1 MMDSTKMILCG
12 DESFGPAVGNNCRG
26 GFDFTVQFE
35 ELVLAILPTAVFLL
49 LSPLRALALFRRRI
63 IARRNSLYVAKLA
76 TIGAYIGLQLAL
88 LVQWAQPELRTSVSI
103 ASTVLSLVSGVSL
116 ALLSHL
122 EHAKSIRPSFIITF
136 YLISTV
142 FLDIARTRTQW
153 LLKDANGVV
162 ATLTAS
168 LTVKIAILTLE
179 AVDKR
184 RLFVGGHREYPR
196 ESTSGPFSRGFFL
209 WLNSLLLSG
218 FGKVLSVADLPSISE
233 KLDSQVLAKDL
244 SASWDRCNQKNRHA
258 LAFATVLAFRQEV
271 LLIVFPKLAYVALSL
286 SQPFLIQKAVSF
298 VQNTRTENNNDVGY
312 GLIGGFALVYIG
324 LAITMGW
331 SSHLTYRL
339 MTMMRGG
346 LISIIYQKM
355 LRTQATKLNDSAAV
369 TLMGTDVQRIAET
382 FHWLIIETVPAFIQ
396 LGIATYLLYL
406 QLGAVFVVLLI
417 LSIAGTLLSGQI
429 ADKVSRN
436 QKTWL
441 EAIQTR
447 INFTSEILGS
457 MKNVKMLGLTGQ
469 MFDLIQKLRD
479 GEIAKSKK
487 YRQVQAY
494 YVSIVNIPGIAARL
508 LLFGAYGIV
517 AHING
522 SDSLSVSQATSS
534 LALIILVSKPLA
546 DILVAIPQGWSALG
560 CFQRIQ
566 TFINDMP
573 HEGQQAVSE
582 ADDVTSNEHYNGAA
596 GIQLD
601 PIRSDIRRGNIILE
615 NASFGWSQS
624 SQNLVSDATVRIDS
638 AETGLTILTGP
649 VGCGKSTFLKG
660 ILRETPYCRGHVGN
674 LPSRAAFCD
683 QTPWIISGSIRANII
698 AESEYDEAWYQ
709 SVVKACALEID
720 INRLSHGDLTVV
732 GSKGVKL
739 SGGQKQR
746 ISIARAVYS
755 REPIAILDDV
765 LSGLDAVTEEAVFR
779 GVFGT
784 NGLFKKIGTT
794 VILAT
799 HSIKRLPEADLVLA
813 MDESGMI
820 IEQGKFSDLNVPGRY
835 IYSLKINTLQPSTVV
850 DDEFLPG
857 IEEDS
862 MGPEDVT
869 AETQDQDS
877 SRQTGD
883 WATYK
888 YYVTALGRWK
898 LLLFVAFVTINEVAG
913 GIQTVW
919 LNWWAQSNERG
930 DPPRLGYWL
939 GVFAAFSAAEAA
951 GLVASIAYLYVDIT
965 PNGGR
970 HLHSS
975 ILKAALNAPMSFF
988 AKTETGVLVNRFSQD
1003 LRLADM
1009 TLPSAIINI
1018 AFQLGQCIVATV
1030 LAAAAVGYFAAVFP
1044 FVVFVLYLI
1053 QRFYLR
1059 TSRQLRLLELETSAP
1074 LFSHFIESLSGL
1086 VTIRAFGWTGGYTN
1100 KTNKLLDQSQ
1110 KPFYLLLCIQRWL
1123 VLVLDLV
1130 VAGLAVLLV
1139 GLAVALRS
1147 KINPGFLGIALVQL
1161 TSLSHA
1167 LTSLVQFWTL
1177 LETSLGA
1184 ISRIKDFSE
1193 TTPAEAI
1200 AEESS
1205 EPPSNWPNQGAL
1217 TFDSVSASYEDDG
1230 PLILTD
1236 VSFSLKGGQ
1245 KVGIIGRT
1253 GSGKSS
1259 TVQAILRMINIKGG
1273 RILIDNVDLA
1283 TLRGSVVREHVIT
1296 LTQDPFLFPASIR
1309 SNIDPLGAFHD
1320 DEISTALDKVKLWT
1334 VLQDKAEGNDPDVKA
1349 VLDTPMDAD
1358 FLSHGQRQ
1366 LFCLARALLKPGKVL
1381 ILDEPTSSVDAKT
1394 DAQMQEV
1401 IRNEFKDHTII
1412 MIAHRLSSLLD
1423 FDYILVLDQ
1432 GSLVETGHPTEL
1444 LSNPSSRF
1452 AKMYHGSTGRSREV

>member
-1 MMDSTKMILCG
+1 MDSTKIILCG
-12 DESFGPAVGNNCRG
+12 DGSFGPAVEDGCRG

-35 ELVLAILPTAVFLL
+35 ELILAILPAAIFLL
-49 LSPLRALALFRRRI
+49 VSPFRALALLRRRI
-63 IARRNSLYVAKLA
+63 TARRNSLYAAKLA
-76 TIGAYIGLQLAL
+76 TIAAYTGLQLAL
-88 LVQWAQPELRTSVSI
+88 LVQWAQPEFRSSVSI
-103 ASTVLSLVSGVSL
+103 ASTTLSLASGLSL
-116 ALLSHL
+116 GLLSHL
-122 EHAKSIRPSFIITF
+122 EHSKSIRPSFIITF
-136 YLISTV
+136 YLIFTV
-142 FLDIARTRTQW
+142 FLDIARARTQW
-153 LLKDANGVV
+153 LLKNTDGIA

-168 LTVKIAILTLE
+168 LTVKIALLALE
-179 AVDKR
+179 AVEKR
-184 RLFVGGHREYPR
+184 RFLVDGYREYPP
-196 ESTSGPFSRGFFL
+196 ESTSGPFGRGFFL

-218 FGKVLSVADLPSISE
+218 FGKVLSLADLPSISE
-233 KLDSQVLAKDL
+233 KLDSRMLAKDL
-244 SASWDRCNQKNRHA
+244 SAAWENCNQKKRHA
-258 LAFATVLAFRQEV
+258 LALAAVLTFRWEV
-271 LLIVFPKLAYVALSL
+271 FLIVFPKLAYVALSL
-286 SQPFLIQKAVSF
+286 SQPFLIQEAVGF
-298 VQNTRTENNNDVGY
+298 VQNTQPEKNNNVGY
-312 GLIGGFALVYIG
+312 GLIGGFALVYTG
-324 LAITMGW
+324 LAVTMGW

-346 LISIIYQKM
+346 LISIIYRKM
-355 LRTQATKLNDSAAV
+355 LQTQVTKLNDSAAV

-382 FHWLIIETVPAFIQ
+382 FHYLLVETVPAFIQ

-417 LSIAGTLLSGQI
+417 LSIAGTVLSGQI
-429 ADKVSRN
+429 ADKVSKS

-469 MFDLIQKLRD
+469 MFNIIQQLRD
-479 GEIAKSKK
+479 DEIAKSKK
-487 YRQVQAY
+487 YRKVQAY
-494 YVSIVNIPGIAARL
+494 YVSIVNAPEIIAKL
-508 LLFGAYGIV
+508 LLFGAYAIV

-522 SDSLSVSQATSS
+522 TDSLSVSQAISS
-534 LALIILVSKPLA
+534 LALITLVSKPLA

-560 CFQRIQ
+560 CFQRTQ
-566 TFINDMP
+566 TFLNDTP
-573 HEGQQAVSE
+573 HDEQHSVSNTNSI
-582 ADDVTSNEHYNGAA
+582 VSSEHHRGSV
-596 GIQLD
+596 GTELGSLQ
-601 PIRSDIRRGNIILE
+601 PQERRGNILLE

-624 SQNLVSDATVRIDS
+624 SQDLISEATVRIDS
-638 AETGLTILTGP
+638 SETGLTILTGP

-660 ILRETPYCRGHVGN
+660 LLKETPYHKGH
-674 LPSRAAFCD
+674 LDTLRSRVAFCD

-698 AESEYDEAWYQ
+698 TESEYDERWYQ
-709 SVVKACALEID
+709 SVVNACALDID
-720 INRLSHGDLTVV
+720 INRLPHGDLTVV

-755 REPIAILDDV
+755 RKPIAILDDV

-779 GVFGT
+779 GIFGT
-784 NGLFKKIGTT
+784 NGLFKKTGTT

-799 HSIKRLPEADLVLA
+799 HSIKRLPEADLILA
-813 MDESGMI
+813 MDGRGKI
-820 IEQGKFSDLNVPGRY
+820 VEQGKFSDLNVPGRY
-835 IYSLKINTLQPSTVV
+835 VYSLNISSSQSSTES
-850 DDEFLPG
+850 DDESLPATEDPKG
-857 IEEDS
+857 ARDVPIE
-862 MGPEDVT
+862 
-869 AETQDQDS
+869 AQNQDS
-877 SRQTGD
+877 SRRTGD

-888 YYVTALGRWK
+888 YYTAALGRWK
-898 LLLFVAFVTINEVAG
+898 LLVFVAFVTVNEIAN

-939 GVFAAFSAAEAA
+939 GIFATFSVSEIV
-951 GLVASIAYLYVDIT
+951 GLVASIAYLYVVIT

-975 ILKAALNAPMSFF
+975 ILKAALNAPMSFL
-988 AKTETGVLVNRFSQD
+988 AQTETGVLVNRFSQD

-1009 TLPSAIINI
+1009 TLPGAIINV

-1030 LAAAAVGYFAAVFP
+1030 LAATAVGYFAAVLP
-1044 FVVFVLYLI
+1044 LVVFVLYLI

-1086 VTIRAFGWTGGYTN
+1086 VTIRAFGWTQEYTN

-1167 LTSLVQFWTL
+1167 LTSLVQYWTL

-1193 TTPAEAI
+1193 TTPSEAT

-1205 EPPSNWPNQGAL
+1205 EPPPNWPHHGAL
-1217 TFDSVSASYEDDG
+1217 TFDSVSASYEDNG
-1230 PLILTD
+1230 PLVLKN
-1236 VSFSLKGGQ
+1236 VSFSFKGGQ
-1245 KVGIIGRT
+1245 RIGIIGRT

-1259 TVQAILRMINIKGG
+1259 TVQAILRMINIKEG

-1283 TLRGSVVREHVIT
+1283 TLTGSVVREHVIT

-1309 SNIDPLGAFHD
+1309 SNIDPLGVFT
-1320 DEISTALDKVKLWT
+1320 DEQLSAALEKVKLWT
-1334 VLQDKAEGNDPDVKA
+1334 VLRDKAGTNGLDIEA
-1349 VLDTPMDAD
+1349 VLDTCIDAD

-1423 FDYILVLDQ
+1423 FDNILVLDQ
-1432 GSLVETGHPTEL
+1432 GSLVETGNPTEL

-1452 AKMYHGSTGRSREV
+1452 AKMYHGTTRQ

>member
-1 MMDSTKMILCG
+1 MDSTKIILCG
-12 DESFGPAVGNNCRG
+12 DESLGPAIGKDCRG

-35 ELVLAILPTAVFLL
+35 ELVLAILPTAIFLL
-49 LSPLRALALFRRRI
+49 LAPFRALALLRRRI
-63 IARRNSLYVAKLA
+63 IARRNSIYVAKLV
-76 TIGAYIGLQLAL
+76 TIAAYTGLQLAL
-88 LVQWAQPELRTSVSI
+88 LAQWAQPALRSSVSI
-103 ASTVLSLVSGVSL
+103 ASTVLSLVSGLSL

-136 YLISTV
+136 YLIFTV

-153 LLKDANGVV
+153 LLKDADGVA

-168 LTVKIAILTLE
+168 LAVKIALLTLE
-179 AVDKR
+179 AVEKR
-184 RLFVGGHREYPR
+184 RLLVGGYHEYPP

-233 KLDSQVLAKDL
+233 KLDSLVLAKDL
-244 SASWDRCNQKNRHA
+244 SASWDSCNQKKRHA
-258 LAFATVLAFRQEV
+258 LAFATVLAFRWEV

-286 SQPFLIQKAVSF
+286 SQPFLIQEAVSF
-298 VQNTRTENNNDVGY
+298 VQNTGAGNNNDVGY
-312 GLIGGFALVYIG
+312 GLIGAFALVYTG

-355 LRTQATKLNDSAAV
+355 LGTQITKLNDSAAV

-382 FHWLIIETVPAFIQ
+382 FHYLLVETIPAFIQ

-429 ADKVSRN
+429 ADKVSKN

-457 MKNVKMLGLTGQ
+457 MKNVKMLGLTGH
-469 MFDLIQKLRD
+469 MFNLIQNLRD
-479 GEIAKSKK
+479 DEIEKSKK

-494 YVSIVNIPGIAARL
+494 YISIVNVPEIVARL
-508 LLFGAYGIV
+508 LLFGAYAIV

-522 SDSLSVSQATSS
+522 TDSLSVSQAISS
-534 LALIILVSKPLA
+534 LALITLVSKPLS

-560 CFQRIQ
+560 CFYRIQ
-566 TFINDMP
+566 TFLNDMP
-573 HEGQQAVSE
+573 HQGGQGVLE
-582 ADDVTSNEHYNGAA
+582 RDDAISGDGNNGAD
-596 GIQLD
+596 GIELGS
-601 PIRSDIRRGNIILE
+601 IRPNVQRGNIILE

-624 SQNLVSDATVRIDS
+624 SRNLVSEATVRIDS
-638 AETGLTILTGP
+638 SETGLTILTGP

-660 ILRETPYCRGHVGN
+660 ILRETPYCTGHTDA
-674 LPSRAAFCD
+674 LPSLSAFCD
-683 QTPWIISGSIRANII
+683 QTPWIISGSIRSNIV
-698 AESEYDEAWYQ
+698 AESEYDEVWYQ
-709 SVVKACALEID
+709 SVVKACALDID
-720 INRLSHGDLTVV
+720 INRFPQGDSTVV

-755 REPIAILDDV
+755 RKPIAILDDV

-779 GVFGT
+779 GVFGA

-794 VILAT
+794 VVLAT
-799 HSIKRLPEADLVLA
+799 HSIKRLPEADLILA
-813 MDESGMI
+813 MDESGKI

-835 IYSLKINTLQPSTVV
+835 IHSLKVNHLPSSTVV
-850 DDEFLPG
+850 DQESPLG
-857 IEEDS
+857 HEDGS
-862 MGPEDVT
+862 TGPEDAT
-869 AETQDQDS
+869 TETQDQDS
-877 SRQTGD
+877 SRRTGD

-888 YYVTALGRWK
+888 YYAAALGRSK
-898 LLLFVAFVTINEVAG
+898 LLVFVALVTLNEAAG

-939 GVFAAFSAAEAA
+939 GVFASFSAAEAI
-951 GLVASIAYLYVDIT
+951 GLVASIAYLYIDIT

-975 ILKAALNAPMSFF
+975 ILKAALNAPMSFL
-988 AKTETGVLVNRFSQD
+988 AKIETGVLVNRFSQD
-1003 LRLADM
+1003 LRLSDM
-1009 TLPSAIINI
+1009 TLPSATTNI

-1030 LAAAAVGYFAAVFP
+1030 LAATAVGYFAAVLP
-1044 FVVFVLYLI
+1044 LVIFVLYLI

-1086 VTIRAFGWTGGYTN
+1086 VTIRAFGWTREYTN

-1184 ISRIKDFSE
+1184 IARIKDFSE
-1193 TTPAEAI
+1193 TTPAEAST
-1200 AEESS
+1200 EEST
-1205 EPPSNWPNQGAL
+1205 EPPPNWPNQGAL
-1217 TFDSVSASYEDDG
+1217 TFESVSASYENDG
-1230 PLILTD
+1230 PLILKD
-1236 VSFSLKGGQ
+1236 VSFCLKGGQ

-1259 TVQAILRMINIKGG
+1259 TVQAILQMINIKGG
-1273 RILIDNVDLA
+1273 RILIDGVDLA
-1283 TLRGSVVREHVIT
+1283 TLTGSVVREHVIT

-1309 SNIDPLGAFHD
+1309 SNIDPLGALD
-1320 DEISTALDKVKLWT
+1320 DNKIAAALDKVKLWT
-1334 VLQDKAEGNDPDVKA
+1334 VLREKAEGHDPDVKA
-1349 VLDTPMDAD
+1349 VLDTPIDAD

-1401 IRNEFKDHTII
+1401 IRNEFKSHTII

-1423 FDYILVLDQ
+1423 FDHILVLDQ
-1432 GSLVETGHPTEL
+1432 GSLVETGDPTEL

>member
-1 MMDSTKMILCG
+1 MDSTKIIICG
-12 DESFGPAVGNNCRG
+12 DDCRGG

-49 LSPLRALALFRRRI
+49 LTPFRALVLLRRRI
-63 IARRNSLYVAKLA
+63 IARRNSLYVAKLV
-76 TIGAYIGLQLAL
+76 TIGAYVGLQLAL
-88 LVQWAQPELRTSVSI
+88 VVQWAQPELRSSVSI
-103 ASTVLSLVSGVSL
+103 ASTVLSLVSGLSL
-116 ALLSHL
+116 VLLSHL
-122 EHAKSIRPSFIITF
+122 EHAKSIRPSFIIAF

-142 FLDIARTRTQW
+142 LFDIARTRTQW
-153 LLKDANGVV
+153 LRKDADGVA

-168 LTVKIAILTLE
+168 LTVKIALLTLE
-179 AVDKR
+179 AIEKR
-184 RLFVGGHREYPR
+184 RLLVGGYREYPR
-196 ESTSGPFSRGFFL
+196 ESTSGPLSRGFFL

-218 FGKVLSVADLPSISE
+218 FGRVLSVADLPSISE
-233 KLDSQVLAKDL
+233 KLDSLVLAKDL
-244 SASWDRCNQKNRHA
+244 SASWDRCNQKKRHA
-258 LAFATVLAFRQEV
+258 LAFATVLAFRWEV

-286 SQPFLIQKAVSF
+286 SQPFLIQEAVSF
-298 VQNTRTENNNDVGY
+298 VQNTGNENNNIGY
-312 GLIGGFALVYIG
+312 GLIGAFALVYTG

-339 MTMMRGG
+339 MTMIRGG
-346 LISIIYQKM
+346 LISIIYRKM
-355 LRTQATKLNDSAAV
+355 LRTQVTKLNDSAAV
-369 TLMGTDVQRIAET
+369 TLMGTDVQRISET
-382 FHWLIIETVPAFIQ
+382 FQYLLVDTVPAFIQ

-406 QLGAVFVVLLI
+406 QLGAVFVMLLV

-429 ADKVSRN
+429 ADKVSKN
-436 QKTWL
+436 QKQWL

-457 MKNVKMLGLTGQ
+457 MKNVKMLGLTGR
-469 MFDLIQKLRD
+469 MYDLIQKLRD
-479 GEIAKSKK
+479 DEIAKSKK
-487 YRQVQAY
+487 YRQVQSY
-494 YVSIVNIPGIAARL
+494 YVSIINIPEIIARL

-517 AHING
+517 AHIKG
-522 SDSLSVSQATSS
+522 TDSLSVSQAISS
-534 LALIILVSKPLA
+534 LALITLVSKPLA
-546 DILVAIPQGWSALG
+546 DILSAIPQGWAALG

-566 TFINDMP
+566 KFLNDIP
-573 HEGQQAVSE
+573 DEEQREVSE
-582 ADDVTSNEHYNGAA
+582 ADIVTSSEHHNSAA
-596 GIQLD
+596 STELNSFQQD
-601 PIRSDIRRGNIILE
+601 VPRGNIILE
-615 NASFGWSQS
+615 NASFGWTQS
-624 SQNLVSDATVRIDS
+624 LQNLVSGATVRIDPS
-638 AETGLTILTGP
+638 ETGLTILTGP

-660 ILRETPYCRGHVGN
+660 ILKETPYYGGHIDT

-698 AESEYDEAWYQ
+698 AESEYDEVWYQ
-709 SVVKACALEID
+709 TVVKACALDID
-720 INRLSHGDLTVV
+720 INRLSHGDLTIV

-755 REPIAILDDV
+755 RKPIAILDDV
-765 LSGLDAVTEEAVFR
+765 LSGLDAVTEETVFR
-779 GVFGT
+779 GVFGI

-799 HSIKRLPEADLVLA
+799 HSVKRLPEADLILA
-813 MDESGMI
+813 MDENGKI
-820 IEQGKFSDLNVPGRY
+820 IEQGKFSELNVPGRY
-835 IYSLKINTLQPSTVV
+835 IYSLKISNLQSSTAV
-850 DDEFLPG
+850 DDESLPESEG
-857 IEEDS
+857 SIE
-862 MGPEDVT
+862 PEDVNT
-869 AETQDQDS
+869 KAQDEDS
-877 SRQTGD
+877 SRRTGD

-888 YYVTALGRWK
+888 YYAAALGRSK
-898 LLLFVAFVTINEVAG
+898 LLVFVALVTLNEAAG

-939 GVFAAFSAAEAA
+939 GAFAAFSAAEAV
-951 GLVASIAYLYVDIT
+951 GLIASIAYLYINIT

-975 ILKAALNAPMSFF
+975 ILKAALNAPMSFL
-988 AKTETGVLVNRFSQD
+988 AKIETGVLVNRFSQD
-1003 LRLADM
+1003 IRLADM

-1030 LAAAAVGYFAAVFP
+1030 LAATAVGYFAAVVP

-1100 KTNKLLDQSQ
+1100 RTNKLLDQSQ

-1167 LTSLVQFWTL
+1167 LTALVQFWTL

-1184 ISRIKDFSE
+1184 IARIKDFSE
-1193 TTPAEAI
+1193 TTPSEAT
-1200 AEESS
+1200 AEEST

-1230 PLILTD
+1230 PLILKD
-1236 VSFSLKGGQ
+1236 INFSFKGGQ
-1245 KVGIIGRT
+1245 KIGIIGRT

-1273 RILIDNVDLA
+1273 RILIDNVDLS
-1283 TLRGSVVREHVIT
+1283 TLTGSVVREHIIT

-1309 SNIDPLGAFHD
+1309 SNIDPLGAFD
-1320 DEISTALDKVKLWT
+1320 DHEISAALDKVKLWS
-1334 VLQDKAEGNDPDVKA
+1334 VLRDKVRGNDPNVK
-1349 VLDTPMDAD
+1349 VVDTSMDAD

-1366 LFCLARALLKPGKVL
+1366 LFCLARAILKPGKVL

-1423 FDYILVLDQ
+1423 FDHILVLDQ
-1432 GSLVETGHPTEL
+1432 GSLVETGPPTEL
-1444 LSNPSSRF
+1444 LNNPSSRF

>member
-1 MMDSTKMILCG
+1 MDSTKIILCG
-12 DESFGPAVGNNCRG
+12 DGSLGPVVENSCRG

-35 ELVLAILPTAVFLL
+35 ELVLAILPASIFLL
-49 LSPLRALALFRRRI
+49 LSPFRALALLRRRI
-63 IARRNSLYVAKLA
+63 IARRNKVYVAKLG
-76 TIGAYIGLQLAL
+76 TIAVYIGLQVAL
-88 LVQWAQPELRTSVSI
+88 LVQWARPELQSSVSL
-103 ASTVLSLVSGVSL
+103 ASTTLSLASGLSL

-122 EHAKSIRPSFIITF
+122 EHSKSIRPSFIITF
-136 YLISTV
+136 YLIFTV
-142 FLDIARTRTQW
+142 FLDIARARTQW
-153 LLKDANGVV
+153 LLRDVNSIA

-168 LTVKIAILTLE
+168 LTVKVALLSLE
-179 AVDKR
+179 AVEKR
-184 RLFVGGHREYPR
+184 RLLVDGYRECAL

-218 FGKVLSVADLPSISE
+218 FRKVLSLADLPSISE
-233 KLDSQVLAKDL
+233 KLDSQVLAGNL
-244 SASWDRCNQKNRHA
+244 SATWEKRNQKRKHA
-258 LAFATVLAFRQEV
+258 LALATVLTFQWEV

-286 SQPFLIQKAVSF
+286 SQPFLIQEAVSF
-298 VQNTRTENNNDVGY
+298 VQNTQTNNNNDVGY

-339 MTMMRGG
+339 MTMIRGG
-346 LISIIYQKM
+346 LISIIYRKM
-355 LRTQATKLNDSAAV
+355 LQTQVTKTNDSAAV

-382 FHWLIIETVPAFIQ
+382 FHYLLVELIPAFIQ

-429 ADKVSRN
+429 ADKVSKS

-469 MFDLIQKLRD
+469 MFGMIQDLRGD
-479 GEIAKSKK
+479 EIAKSKK
-487 YRQVQAY
+487 YRQVQSY
-494 YVSIVNIPGIAARL
+494 YVSIVNVPEIVARL
-508 LLFGAYGIV
+508 LLFGAYAIV

-522 SDSLSVSQATSS
+522 TDSLSVSQAISS
-534 LALIILVSKPLA
+534 LALITLVSKPLA

-566 TFINDMP
+566 KFLNDMP
-573 HEGQQAVSE
+573 YEQQALLNIDSQ
-582 ADDVTSNEHYNGAA
+582 TSIERLSPSVGTEIDT
-596 GIQLD
+596 IQTQME
-601 PIRSDIRRGNIILE
+601 RGSIILE

-624 SQNLVSDATVRIDS
+624 SQNLVSEATVRINS
-638 AETGLTILTGP
+638 SETGLTILTGP

-660 ILRETPYCRGHVGN
+660 ILKETPYHKGN
-674 LPSRAAFCD
+674 LDPLRSRVAFCD
-683 QTPWIISGSIRANII
+683 QTPWIISGSIRANIT
-698 AESEYDEAWYQ
+698 AELEYDELWYQ
-709 SVVKACALEID
+709 SVVKACALDID
-720 INRLSHGDLTVV
+720 ISRLSHGDLTIV

-755 REPIAILDDV
+755 RKSIAILDDV
-765 LSGLDAVTEEAVFR
+765 LSGLDAVTEETVFR
-779 GVFGT
+779 GVFGK
-784 NGLFKKIGTT
+784 NGLFKKLGTT

-799 HSIKRLPEADLVLA
+799 HSIKRLPESDLILA
-813 MDESGMI
+813 MDENGKI
-820 IEQGKFSDLNVPGRY
+820 VEQGKFTDLNVPGKY
-835 IYSLKINTLQPSTVV
+835 VYSLKISNSQSSTGP
-850 DDEFLPG
+850 DDESLPSSEKSTDAKDAAVEAQ
-857 IEEDS
+857 I
-862 MGPEDVT
+862 
-869 AETQDQDS
+869 QDS
-877 SRQTGD
+877 SRRTGD

-888 YYVTALGRWK
+888 YYTAALGRWK
-898 LLLFVAFVTINEVAG
+898 LLLFLAFVTINETAN

-939 GVFAAFSAAEAA
+939 GVFAAFSVAEVV
-951 GLVASIAYLYVDIT
+951 GLVVSIVYLYVDIT

-970 HLHSS
+970 HLHRS
-975 ILKAALNAPMSFF
+975 ILKAALNAPMSFL
-988 AKTETGVLVNRFSQD
+988 AQIETGVLVNRFSQD

-1009 TLPSAIINI
+1009 TLPGAIINV
-1018 AFQLGQCIVATV
+1018 AFQLGQCIVSTV
-1030 LAAAAVGYFAAVFP
+1030 LAATAVGYFAAVLP
-1044 FVVFVLYLI
+1044 FVVLALYLI

-1059 TSRQLRLLELETSAP
+1059 TSRQLRLIELETSAP

-1086 VTIRAFGWTGGYTN
+1086 VTIRAFGWTREYTN

-1161 TSLSHA
+1161 TGLSHA

-1193 TTPAEAI
+1193 TTPSESTTEEAR
-1200 AEESS
+1200 
-1205 EPPSNWPNQGAL
+1205 EPPSNWLHYGAL
-1217 TFDSVSASYEDDG
+1217 TFDSVSASYEDNG
-1230 PLILTD
+1230 PLILKD
-1236 VSFSLKGGQ
+1236 VSFSLTGGQ
-1245 KVGIIGRT
+1245 RVGIVGRT

-1259 TVQAILRMINIKGG
+1259 IVQAILRMINIKGG
-1273 RILIDNVDLA
+1273 KILIDNVDLS
-1283 TLRGSVVREHVIT
+1283 TLTGSVVREHIIT

-1309 SNIDPLGAFHD
+1309 TNIDPLRVFTD
-1320 DEISTALDKVKLWT
+1320 EEISTALSKVKLWS
-1334 VLQDKAEGNDPDVKA
+1334 VLRDKAGGNNRNTKV
-1349 VLDTPMDAD
+1349 VLDTCIDAD

-1366 LFCLARALLKPGKVL
+1366 LFCLARALLKPGKLL

-1394 DAQMQEV
+1394 DAQVQEV
-1401 IRNEFKDHTII
+1401 IRDEFPDHTII

-1423 FDYILVLDQ
+1423 FDHILVLDQ
-1432 GSLVETGHPTEL
+1432 GSLVEAGNPTEL
-1444 LSNPSSRF
+1444 LDNPASRF
-1452 AKMYHGSTGRSREV
+1452 AKMYHGSAR